1 MTRVLLILLICLAI
15 LAASAACGC
24 LMEAVLT

>member
-1 MTRVLLILLICLAI
+1 MTRVILILLICIGI

-24 LMEAVLT
+24 LMEAVMT